1 MKGGPES
8 FTDLPG
14 EADGWTS
21 CMSTVLYPP
30 SIRLLFVQTLVLGR
44 AVTAIMGLLLQ
55 LKIASAGA
63 GWAREE
69 DSGYSGHF
77 AHPGCICPSRLLKYF
92 GTQASGDSR
101 IPWAGTGG

>member
-14 EADGWTS
+14 EAHGWTS
-21 CMSTVLYPP
+21 CVSIVLYPP

-44 AVTAIMGLLLQ
+44 AVTAIMGLLSQ

-63 GWAREE
+63 GRARGE
-69 DSGYSGHF
+69 DSGCSGHF
-77 AHPGCICPSRLLKYF
+77 ALCSSRAASAHPGF
-92 GTQASGDSR
+92 
-101 IPWAGTGG
+101 

>member
-21 CMSTVLYPP
+21 CMSIVLYPP

-63 GWAREE
+63 DRAREE

-77 AHPGCICPSRLLKYF
+77 AHHGLHLPI
-92 GTQASGDSR
+92 QAFE
-101 IPWAGTGG
+101 IF